1 MFLVPKNLLMN
12 LTSYYQPNQT
22 SNFTYESHDSY
33 ALTSSLDISWLYN
46 TSTSTTYQWW
56 HRLDYNS
63 QGDNYQIYDKVSDD
77 LQCPEGDWAEDGYA
91 GSIEGRLTQW
101 FSNST
106 YLGVKRVTWE

>member
-1 MFLVPKNLLMN
+1 M
-12 LTSYYQPNQT
+12 
-22 SNFTYESHDSY
+22 
-33 ALTSSLDISWLYN
+33 TSSLDISWLYN

-63 QGDNYQIYDKVSDD
+63 HGDNYQLYDKVSDD
-77 LQCPEGDWAEDGYA
+77 LQCPEGDWDVDGYA

-106 YLGVKRVTWE
+106 YLGVKRVTWEKEERSLDVRRLTNQPWSGYEVWFTQDANHTV